1 MVLYMDKKTG
11 LVDKRFLS
19 TSSNLFNKI
28 FGLLIILSFIEP
40 ISLDIPLE
48 RILLYSKRATPSFGI

>member
-1 MVLYMDKKTG
+1 MDKKTG
-11 LVDKRFLS
+11 LLDKTFLS